1 MPKLRAIKCGG
12 NIMTGFAPVQG
23 LVGGVLIGLAAV
35 LMMFTLGRIA
45 GVCGIVFNALTTRD
59 PLNTQWRV
67 AFIVGLPLGALLVT
81 LVGLKDWS
89 SLSFPVAMP
98 TTIIAGFIVGIGTTF
113 GSGCTSGHGICGLAR
128 FSVRSLV
135 ATATFIAA
143 AAATVF
149 ITRHMI

>member
-1 MPKLRAIKCGG
+1 
-12 NIMTGFAPVQG
+12 MTEFAPVQG

-45 GVCGIVFNALTTRD
+45 GVCGIVFNALAIKD
-59 PLNTQWRV
+59 PSNTQWRL

-89 SLSFPVAMP
+89 SLSFPASMP
-98 TTIIAGFIVGIGTTF
+98 TTILAGFIVGIGTTF

-135 ATATFIAA
+135 ATATFMAV

-149 ITRHMI
+149 FTRHMI